1 MLALAVGTHK
11 GTVQYTHK
19 SCNNTQEYTYKM
31 LRGSKVMP
39 TKHVCMQRCMHL
51 N

>member
-1 MLALAVGTHK
+1 
-11 GTVQYTHK
+11 
-19 SCNNTQEYTYKM
+19 M

-39 TKHVCMQRCMHL
+39 TKHMCMQRCMHL